1 VQPARREIIRFEA
14 REGDTMKSLLKTTLF
29 GAAACALAA
38 PAFAYTINGTIP
50 PHAPPQPVTI
60 ALHQPIGPGIL
71 KLTFT
76 APPVNAGV
84 RYVISFCIGP
94 AAHPCVLPLS
104 VLEGQ
109 QAVVPVDANLF
120 TVEHDVISVGQGTK
134 VAVPYT
140 LEVDTLP

>member
-1 VQPARREIIRFEA
+1 
-14 REGDTMKSLLKTTLF
+14 MKALIKTTLV
-29 GAAACALAA
+29 GATTFALAA

-50 PHAPPQPVTI
+50 PHAPPEPVTI

-94 AAHPCVLPLS
+94 AVHPCLLPLS

-120 TVEHDVISVGQGTK
+120 TAEHYVISVAQGTK

-140 LEVDTLP
+140 LEVDALP

>member
-1 VQPARREIIRFEA
+1 MNAFL
-14 REGDTMKSLLKTTLF
+14 KSTLL
-29 GAAACALAA
+29 GAAVWSLAG

-50 PHAPPQPVTI
+50 PHAPPEPITI
-60 ALHQPIGPGIL
+60 ALHQPISPGIL

-84 RYVISFCIGP
+84 RYVITFCIGP
-94 AAHPCVLPLS
+94 ARNPCLLPLS

-120 TVEHDVISVGQGTK
+120 TAEHYVISVAQGTR

-140 LEVDTLP
+140 LEVDSLP

>member
-1 VQPARREIIRFEA
+1 
-14 REGDTMKSLLKTTLF
+14 MKALLKTTLA
-29 GAAACALAA
+29 GAAACAFAA

-50 PHAPPQPVTI
+50 PHEPPEPVTI
-60 ALHQPIGPGIL
+60 ALHQPISPGIL

-84 RYVISFCIGP
+84 RYVITFCIGP
-94 AAHPCVLPLS
+94 ASHPCLLPLS
-104 VLEGQ
+104 ILEGQ

-120 TVEHDVISVGQGTK
+120 TTDHYVISVGQGTR

-140 LEVDTLP
+140 LEVDALP

>member
-1 VQPARREIIRFEA
+1 
-14 REGDTMKSLLKTTLF
+14 MKRLINTTLL
-29 GAAACALAA
+29 GATACALAA

-50 PHAPPQPVTI
+50 PHAPPEPVTI
-60 ALHQPIGPGIL
+60 ALHEPISPGIL

-84 RYVISFCIGP
+84 CYVVSFCIGP
-94 AAHPCVLPLS
+94 AAHPCLLPLS

-109 QAVVPVDANLF
+109 QAVVPVDADLF
-120 TVEHDVISVGQGTK
+120 TTDHYVISVAQGTK

-140 LEVDTLP
+140 LEVDALP